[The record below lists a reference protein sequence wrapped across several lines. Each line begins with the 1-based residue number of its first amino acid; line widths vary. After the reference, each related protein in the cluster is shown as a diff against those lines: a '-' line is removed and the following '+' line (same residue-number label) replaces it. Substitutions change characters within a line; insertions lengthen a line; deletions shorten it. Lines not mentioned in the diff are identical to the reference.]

1 MLKKILTRGTIGL
14 FLLLLAVLAY
24 LLFAPVAIQPVAWQA
39 PPYTGYTGAHARNHE
54 LSGLQVISLGNES
67 GPEHI
72 LPGPDG
78 KLYAAVASGAIL
90 RMQPDGSQLDTWM
103 SMGERVLGFAFDARG
118 RMIVA
123 MPSRGLLMI
132 DQDKKVSD
140 LVTQVNQ
147 VPVQFVD
154 AVVVAQNGKIYFT
167 DATQRFG
174 VNAFGGVLNA
184 SMLDFLEHS
193 CTGRVLEYDPAS
205 AGTRVLADGF
215 CFSNGIALSQDEQH
229 LFVSETAGYRVWK
242 LSILADKLQLQNPPN
257 PQLASVVLDN
267 LPGFPDNLMRGT
279 DGKLWV
285 GIVKPRS
292 ADFDKMSVKP
302 WLRSLVL
309 RLPRSMWKVPQDYG
323 HVIAF
328 DETGKVLKDMQDP
341 SGAYPETSG
350 VTETADRLYLQSLR
364 ARSIAWL
371 AKK

>member
-1 MLKKILTRGTIGL
+1 MLKKILIRSAIGI
-14 FLLLLAVLAY
+14 FIVIF
-24 LLFAPVAIQPVAWQA
+24 LLFAYLFFAPVPIQPLAWQA
-39 PPYTGYTGAHARNHE
+39 PSNAGYTGAHATNRD
-54 LSGLQVISLGNES
+54 LSGLQVVSLGKEF

-78 KLYAAVASGAIL
+78 KIYAAVASGAIL
-90 RMQPDGSQLDTWM
+90 RMQPDGTQLETWI
-103 SMGERVLGFAFDARG
+103 SMGDRVLGFAFDAQG

-132 DQDKKVSD
+132 TQDKKVSE
-140 LVTQVNQ
+140 LVTQVKQ
-147 VPVQFVD
+147 IPLQFVD
-154 AVVVAQNGKIYFT
+154 AVVVARNGKIYFT

-193 CTGRVLEYDPAS
+193 CTGRVLEYDPATS
-205 AGTRVLADGF
+205 AARIIADGF

-242 LSILADKLQLQNPPN
+242 LSIQADQLQLKDKPD
-257 PQLASVVLDN
+257 PQRASVLLDN

-292 ADFDKMSVKP
+292 VDFDKMSPKP
-302 WLRSLVL
+302 WLRSLTL
-309 RLPRSMWKVPQDYG
+309 RLPRSMWKVPRDYG

-328 DETGKVLKDMQDP
+328 DETGKVIRDMQDP
-341 SGAYPETSG
+341 AGVYPETSG
-350 VTETADRLYLQSLR
+350 VTETADRLYIQSLR
-364 ARSIAWL
+364 ANSIGWL